1 MTDGVALPAAA
12 QPPPRTETPVADPVL
27 YIIII
32 LIYKIVDA
40 CASRNPA
47 MSADKLS
54 LHREIDALYTG
65 HHAWLRGWLSRKL
78 GCAHRAA
85 DLAHDTFMRL
95 LARDEPIGAD
105 EPRAFLTTVAQ
116 RVLSNHWRREQIERA
131 YLDALALRPEAHA
144 PSPEERAVVLETL
157 LDIDRLLDGLPLAAK
172 RAFLLAQLD
181 GLTQAEI
188 ARELG
193 VSLATV
199 KRYLVKAGTQ
209 CFFAMAA

>member
-1 MTDGVALPAAA
+1 
-12 QPPPRTETPVADPVL
+12 
-27 YIIII
+27 
-32 LIYKIVDA
+32 
-40 CASRNPA
+40 

-54 LHREIDALYTG
+54 LHREIDALYAG

-131 YLDALALRPEAHA
+131 YLDVLAQRPEAHA

-157 LDIDRLLDGLPLAAK
+157 LEIDQLLDGLPLAAK

-199 KRYLVKAGTQ
+199 KRYLVKAGTH